1 MTAKLF
7 RLLRDPSRLRRGI
20 ASRLRAVPFRLGL
33 ASMWPGTYFSYVPDR
48 YGVNDAAYRA
58 RGGMMRPAFLKK
70 FFQGNGANN
79 RGDLPRF
86 YFLGLVIDQIVKEKI
101 EGDIAE
107 VGVYK
112 GNTASLLAE
121 LARRMGCTAYLF
133 DTFQGFSEK
142 DITGVDAHVDG
153 HAFSD
158 TSLAAVRALV
168 GDQNVRFLPGY
179 FPETTAGMPGDAVF
193 SLVHID
199 CDLYAPFHAALHYFY
214 PRLIP
219 SGFLVMHDYSSL
231 YWDGAEKAADEFF
244 ADKPEKLIPI
254 PDKSGTVVIRKM
266 RARPANASNQ
276 LGDE

>member
-1 MTAKLF
+1 VHQLF
-7 RLLRDPSRLRRGI
+7 RILRDPTRLRRAI
-20 ASRLRAVPFRLGL
+20 ASRLRAMPFRLGL
-33 ASMWPGTYFSYVPDR
+33 ASAWPGTYVSYVPDR
-48 YGVNDAAYRA
+48 YGVNDPAYRA

-101 EGDIAE
+101 KGDIAE

-142 DITGVDAHVDG
+142 DIVGVDAHVNS

-168 GDQNVRFLPGY
+168 GDQNVRFLPGH
-179 FPETTAGMPGDAVF
+179 FPETAAGMPGDTVF

-214 PRLIP
+214 PRLAP
-219 SGFLVMHDYSSL
+219 GGFLIMHDYSSL

-244 ADKPEKLIPI
+244 ADKPEKLIPV

-266 RARPANASNQ
+266 QARPAIPSNQ
-276 LGDE
+276 LGGE